1 MANPIRNIPPNHEK
15 SHFIDDI
22 FFPKNEPRKIAIN
35 PETKAET
42 AETAGFIS
50 LNPQL
55 NPVEAES
62 RELASASAAA
72 SAAERIFEQS
82 KSAAVSSR

>member
-1 MANPIRNIPPNHEK
+1 MANPIRNIPPSHEK

-22 FFPKNEPRKIAIN
+22 FFPKNEPKIIAIN
-35 PETKAET
+35 PEIKAET
-42 AETAGFIS
+42 ADIEGFIS

-55 NPVEAES
+55 NPVDAES

-72 SAAERIFEQS
+72 SAAERTFEQS